1 MKNNN
6 NITQPQRQ
14 QTSVI
19 IEGLDTSTPDDLVKD
34 GKCSK
39 LHNLRIKDGAWRPVH
54 QHPIKT
60 KIRLDEIFYN
70 EEDGGI
76 FPDTAKVVYHHP
88 AAGEDTYIVETV
100 KNGKYSYYSI
110 KDTFSSPDDTQ
121 GALIAT
127 FDEEMKISHFGNVV
141 FFTNNKDIIHTYIL
155 QVSLSGGFRYK
166 EFFRPTPPSVRQATQ
181 KWKERPALKS
191 GDTEFPDGGYD
202 ANEEYENWVDIG
214 NRTISMPPTH
224 YSTEMYSLNPNA
236 NNFKKFSG
244 DAKWSTTAWGAHW
257 QLATNDGE
265 LLISPFSEDPTHD
278 GYFWGEFAYFVCYR
292 MADGTIL
299 SPSPVSIFCTE
310 VAPPKHMYQTIR
322 KYDNGY
328 VYLTVHRG
336 AGASVPIYEL
346 ISPQMQCGVCDVH
359 IEIPGDIDTS
369 MVQEVAIYATRLNPI
384 FDMGELGE
392 LSYSSNL
399 MNVEKEEVTPS
410 GANSDGSPHYVYN
423 YTYKDIPLDKSTRFA
438 ENRLVE
444 QPFYLIHSI
453 PIASMKKN
461 FPYRQADITI
471 DYYMLRD
478 AVSKPMYVPDNN
490 IHDVFWRNSIE
501 YNNRMHIF
509 NFSTIL
515 APTPD
520 ITSPLVAKDYEIF
533 DNIVNWDFQTY
544 IRINNISR
552 VAPNSGKAFSGMNVS
567 WTGWPYPS
575 LYCASYHDYRA
586 FNVRGF
592 FYDTGTKQILQ
603 ERLYPLVSSPGNNI
617 SYLTRSDDV
626 LKYARLP
633 YLASFTI
640 DASNN
645 YIYTPAK
652 NNSFDTTDQIRLSS
666 ANNPFSWPFNN
677 TYSVGSNNSKILA
690 LQSAAIEM
698 ADSKFGEMPLYAFT
712 EEGIFALQAGEST
725 LYSSVIPINY
735 DKIINDEVLAIN
747 YNLAYITEKGLH
759 LLNGNGSQLISSP
772 LNGLDGSP
780 MDMWGRVKLLNPQS
794 FNEIICYDEQSGKAY
809 IFNLDHQYWSSRDM
823 QGLMINNNKSVLEDG
838 TIIDVTQ
845 ESDAP
850 QTPYSFITRPIKL
863 GDLEFKR
870 LETIIPRMQVV
881 ATIDRNKMEAQ
892 FNIDA
897 ASNHAAKVVAG
908 DGLMYPELSFDNM
921 RNIDITSA
929 SMFGNLYIRR
939 TPYSAK
945 YFRFRFNTEKAET
958 AEVAITNIDVEWYH
972 KFLRKMR

>member
-76 FPDTAKVVYHHP
+76 SPDTAKVVYHHP
-88 AAGEDTYIVETV
+88 AAGEGTYIVETV
-100 KNGKYSYYSI
+100 KNGKYYYYSI

-127 FDEEMKISHFGNVV
+127 FDEEMKISHFGKVLTFSNKEVSNNYLFNNGTYNIFIHNIYPSLEISKFNGNEGVRRPHFEPPQYSSGSMRPNEFKNVEGNSPTKV
-141 FFTNNKDIIHTYIL
+141 SYYRWLIFKDGIPVL
-155 QVSLSGGFRYK
+155 
-166 EFFRPTPPSVRQATQ
+166 
-181 KWKERPALKS
+181 
-191 GDTEFPDGGYD
+191 
-202 ANEEYENWVDIG
+202 
-214 NRTISMPPTH
+214 
-224 YSTEMYSLNPNA
+224 PN
-236 NNFKKFSG
+236 
-244 DAKWSTTAWGAHW
+244 H
-257 QLATNDGE
+257 NDR
-265 LLISPFSEDPTHD
+265 FW
-278 GYFWGEFAYFVCYR
+278 WGEVALFVCYR
-292 MADGTIL
+292 MEDGTTL
-299 SPSPVSIFCTE
+299 QPSPMAIIASEDDEDLMAGE
-310 VAPPKHMYQTIR
+310 VLFDKRWSKY
-322 KYDNGY
+322 YDNGVEY
-328 VYLTVHRG
+328 DEQYIIAHSSTHPDLLYFGHIVHPQLYLLAPTLTITIP
-336 AGASVPIYEL
+336 SNLNTEL
-346 ISPQMQCGVCDVH
+346 ITGC
-359 IEIPGDIDTS
+359 
-369 MVQEVAIYATRLNPI
+369 AIYATRVHPI
-384 FDMGELGE
+384 F
-392 LSYSSNL
+392 
-399 MNVEKEEVTPS
+399 K
-410 GANSDGSPHYVYN
+410 SDDNDGHYAK
-423 YTYKDIPLDKSTRFA
+423 TILP
-438 ENRLVE
+438 E
-444 QPFYLIHSI
+444 QPFYLAKEI
-453 PIASMKKN
+453 PIRDFNEGVYSFDLDWSIMENIEHKPLYTPLNNSHSYSPNITLDFNNRKHI
-461 FPYRQADITI
+461 ADINVKLFDGYNYDSICSGESSVTKT
-471 DYYMLRD
+471 
-478 AVSKPMYVPDNN
+478 SYVQLDIDNN
-490 IHDVFWRNSIE
+490 KYWVSPGSSNYDKFKE
-501 YNNRMHIF
+501 GFNRI
-509 NFSTIL
+509 
-515 APTPD
+515 
-520 ITSPLVAKDYEIF
+520 
-533 DNIVNWDFQTY
+533 
-544 IRINNISR
+544 IS
-552 VAPNSGKAFSGMNVS
+552 
-567 WTGWPYPS
+567 YP
-575 LYCASYHDYRA
+575 DYRA
-586 FNVRGF
+586 KQYVIDSYGKQT
-592 FYDTGTKQILQ
+592 TGIGATSALH
-603 ERLYPLVSSPGNNI
+603 ELTPSVGNNI
-617 SYLTRSDDV
+617 AYYTAPSQPT
-626 LKYARLP
+626 LKYPAIDFGGGSLGFMAP
-633 YLASFTI
+633 YVQPTFRQ
-640 DASNN
+640 SNK
-645 YIYTPAK
+645 IMV
-652 NNSFDTTDQIRLSS
+652 SS
-666 ANNPFSWPFNN
+666 LNNPFSWPFEN
-677 TYSVGSNNSKILA
+677 TYAVGSDNSKILA

-735 DKIINDEVLAIN
+735 DKIIHDEVLAIN

-794 FNEIICYDEQSGKAY
+794 FNEIICYDEHSGKAY

-823 QGLMINNNKSVLEDG
+823 QGLMINTNKGVLEDG

-845 ESDAP
+845 ENDAP

-881 ATIDRNKMEAQ
+881 ATKDINKMDAQ

-897 ASNHAAKVVAG
+897 ASNHAAKAVAG
-908 DGLMYPELSFDNM
+908 DGLMYPELLFDNM

-945 YFRFRFNTEKAET
+945 YFRFRFRTEKAET